1 VAVAAVEV
9 VLAAVAGLVDFAQE
23 LVFLLQPEQLM
34 RLPLALAAQ
43 QVQVAMVVLEEIQY
57 FQPLPLQAVVMAAV
71 LILLAAAAV
80 RVVAVEKQRLEAPA
94 IRHPPHH
101 HKETMAAQHLPH
113 LMAAAVAVAVQARLV
128 APQQI
133 LVAVDWVAMEQ
144 HLP

>member
-1 VAVAAVEV
+1 
-9 VLAAVAGLVDFAQE
+9 
-23 LVFLLQPEQLM
+23 
-34 RLPLALAAQ
+34 LALEAQ

-57 FQPLPLQAVVMAAV
+57 FQPLPLQAVVMAVV

-80 RVVAVEKQRLEAPA
+80 RVVAVEKQRLEVSA
-94 IRHPPHH
+94 IRRPPHH
-101 HKETMAAQHLPH
+101 HKETMVAQHLLH

-133 LVAVDWVAMEQ
+133 LVAVDWAAMEQ